1 MWRSALWASGRVRRA
16 PRRVGWL
23 TERRVAFRAAC
34 SCEVTGSGWV
44 NLLLRSTWHTALEP
58 ALAAQ
63 ASENLQEALDKV
75 GTGAAELTF

>member
-1 MWRSALWASGRVRRA
+1 MLRTT
-16 PRRVGWL
+16 RRVPWAHAHAL
-23 TERRVAFRAAC
+23 ALRFY

-75 GTGAAELTF
+75 GTAAELRVRALRGR